1 MATARLILSLCVLTA
16 TLCAQPQART
26 AKPGWPCV
34 PGRAIDPAYV
44 HTAEASGGQVF
55 LFDRSEAARSMV
67 LVLNT
72 SRHEDTIYR
81 AMGTLSTNPRE
92 FAFPVD
98 STVESLMLSVS
109 LQCLQSI
116 TVFRPSSTEV
126 HSGEPDVNENRFRSG
141 LILILTK
148 PEAGSWRV
156 RIAGAGMFFAVAQ
169 AKSSI
174 SLDNAEFVAPGGRP
188 GHEGLFPVKGPLYMG
203 PQTLSVRLTAPPGE
217 TKFKLIDSEA
227 KTLESLEMEPVSE
240 SGDGRE
246 FVHAFA
252 LKHPAFRVA
261 VEGRDAGGYPYQRV
275 LPRLMQAQPPKVTE

>member
-1 MATARLILSLCVLTA
+1 
-16 TLCAQPQART
+16 
-26 AKPGWPCV
+26 
-34 PGRAIDPAYV
+34 
-44 HTAEASGGQVF
+44 
-55 LFDRSEAARSMV
+55 MV

-72 SRHEDTIYR
+72 RRHEDVIYR
-81 AMGTLSTNPRE
+81 AMGTLSASPRE
-92 FAFPVD
+92 FVFPVD

-116 TVFRPSSTEV
+116 TVYRPSSTEV

-148 PEAGSWRV
+148 PEAGSWRMK
-156 RIAGAGMFFAVAQ
+156 IAGAGMFFAVVQ

-174 SLDNAEFVAPGGRP
+174 SLDNVEFVKPGGRP
-188 GHEGLFPVKGPLYMG
+188 GHEGLFPLKGPLYMG
-203 PQTLSVRLTAPPGE
+203 QQTLSVRLTALPGE
-217 TKFKLIDSEA
+217 TKFKLINSEG

-240 SGDGRE
+240 SGDDRE
-246 FVHAFA
+246 FVHTFA

-275 LPRLMQAQPPKVTE
+275 LPRLIQAQPPKVAE